1 VTSIEIAILALVQ
14 GVTEF
19 LPISSHAHLIL
30 ARYLMG
36 LPEGGLMIDVA
47 VHVGTLFAV
56 LLYFWR
62 DVWWIVCDLLR
73 LATGRVGPGAVL
85 GGQLVVATIPV
96 VVAGFLIERYVGEA
110 MNTVA
115 VVAWTTLVFGLVL
128 HVVDRY
134 SMRFRRLEH
143 LTYGQSF
150 FLGCAQVLALVPG
163 VSRSGITMT
172 AARLLGYERTEAARF
187 SLLMSMP
194 AIMGAGT
201 LVGLDIY
208 RTENPQLHADVL
220 LAAALAFV
228 SAFVAI
234 ALMMRWLQRATFLPF
249 VVYRVALGI
258 LLLIWIYAQ

>member
-1 VTSIEIAILALVQ
+1 MGAHEDRALDD
-14 GVTEF
+14 
-19 LPISSHAHLIL
+19 A
-30 ARYLMG
+30 A
-36 LPEGGLMIDVA
+36 
-47 VHVGTLFAV
+47 
-56 LLYFWR
+56 
-62 DVWWIVCDLLR
+62 
-73 LATGRVGPGAVL
+73 GRVGPGAVL

-194 AIMGAGT
+194 AILGAGT
-201 LVGLDIY
+201 LVGLEIY

-228 SAFVAI
+228 SAFAAI

-249 VVYRVALGI
+249 VVYRVALGV
-258 LLLIWIYAQ
+258 LLLVWVYAQ

>member
-1 VTSIEIAILALVQ
+1 
-14 GVTEF
+14 
-19 LPISSHAHLIL
+19 
-30 ARYLMG
+30 
-36 LPEGGLMIDVA
+36 
-47 VHVGTLFAV
+47 
-56 LLYFWR
+56 
-62 DVWWIVCDLLR
+62 
-73 LATGRVGPGAVL
+73 
-85 GGQLVVATIPV
+85 
-96 VVAGFLIERYVGEA
+96 
-110 MNTVA
+110 
-115 VVAWTTLVFGLVL
+115 
-128 HVVDRY
+128 
-134 SMRFRRLEH
+134 MRFRRLEH